1 MTQSEPTPQRTF
13 RRMAERFRG
22 YLPVVVDVE
31 TGGFDWNKHALLE
44 IAAVPIDLDEQGRF
58 VPGEVCS
65 AHLVPAPGLQID
77 PKSLEITGIDLDHPF
92 RLAKP
97 EKEALD
103 HVFAAVRAAVK
114 KHDCQ
119 RAILVGHNAHFDLNF
134 LNAAVARVAH
144 KRNPF
149 HPFSV
154 FDTVTLAGVAYGQT
168 VLARAMQAAGLQW
181 NSADAHSAVYDA
193 ERTAELFCRIANQ
206 WGMPVGVTAADVGA
220 TNAEAVGKDAGA
232 TLAASDGSGET
243 APVGVPSWVAQDA
256 GSLPSRG

>member
-1 MTQSEPTPQRTF
+1 MTQHEQMPQRSF

-31 TGGFDWNKHALLE
+31 TGGFDWTKHALLE
-44 IAAVPIDLDEQGRF
+44 IAAVP
-58 VPGEVCS
+58 
-65 AHLVPAPGLQID
+65 
-77 PKSLEITGIDLDHPF
+77 IDLDHPF

-206 WGMPVGVTAADVGA
+206 WGMPVGVTAADFGA
-220 TNAEAVGKDAGA
+220 TNAEAKDAGA

-243 APVGVPSWVAQDA
+243 APVGVPSWVAQDT
-256 GSLPSRG
+256 GSPPSGG